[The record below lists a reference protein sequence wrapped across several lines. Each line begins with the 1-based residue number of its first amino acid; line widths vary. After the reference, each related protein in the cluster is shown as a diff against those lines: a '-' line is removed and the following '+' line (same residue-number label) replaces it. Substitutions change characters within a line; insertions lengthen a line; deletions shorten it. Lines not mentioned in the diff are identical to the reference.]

1 MKSLYVRLF
10 VTVISVFLFASTGC
24 AESPASLVGTYSIEE
39 HGQLKEFIR
48 IEKQGDKYLL
58 SEKQSDRWLSPA
70 EVTSVSKEDLEEM
83 LKESVKVQFTGL
95 GNNNVAL
102 IRVPKGWKSGQFTS
116 TTGFWLAT
124 MLGPL
129 ELHKN

>member
-1 MKSLYVRLF
+1 MKSLFVRLF
-10 VTVISVFLFASTGC
+10 VTVISVFLFAAGC
-24 AESPASLVGTYSIEE
+24 AELPVSLVGTYSIEE

-58 SEKQSDRWLSPA
+58 SEKQGGRWLSPV
-70 EVTSVSKEDLEEM
+70 EVTSVSKEDLEKM
-83 LKESVKVQFTGL
+83 LKEPIKVQFTGL

-102 IRVPKGWKSGQFTS
+102 LRVPKGWKSGQFTS
-116 TTGFWLAT
+116 ITGFWLAS
-124 MLGPL
+124 MIGPL